1 MKNPNGT
8 LDQLLAHSRA
18 KRRLPAPPVRR
29 ALRESAGL
37 SQQALASYLEV
48 ERATVSRWEG
58 GARTPR
64 GATLERYVEV
74 LDRLAVER

>member
-1 MKNPNGT
+1 MTKPDT
-8 LDQLLAHSRA
+8 SLDQLLARSRA
-18 KRRLPAPPVRR
+18 TRRLPAPLVRR

-64 GATLERYVEV
+64 GAALERYVEL